1 MQPLYLFLVLL
12 ASGPGTAPAPAASGL
27 YPSHLM
33 VDQEVIVA
41 SRITGIVQTIEVDR
55 GTVVAKGQTMA
66 TLDPRE
72 ADAEVRQ
79 SKEDMELKRLEF
91 ERAQALT
98 AGNVLSKSDLDD
110 KRARYAVAVAAWEKA
125 KAMRDYTVVRAPF
138 AGIVTEKYARI
149 GQKTIEDR
157 ESPLFK
163 LTALEPLL
171 ARIYVPEREL
181 LRIRRGARVEVA
193 AASFPQVKAT
203 GSVEY
208 ISPTVDA
215 GSGSFEVIVRV
226 RREPSQ
232 PILRPG
238 LAVRIRLPE
247 ASPRP

>member
-1 MQPLYLFLVLL
+1 MQPFLLFLVLL
-12 ASGPGTAPAPAASGL
+12 ASGPGNAPAPSGAGL

-41 SRITGIVQTIEVDR
+41 SRITGVVQTIDVDR
-55 GTVVAKGQTMA
+55 GSVVARGQVLA

-72 ADAEVRQ
+72 ADADVRQ

-125 KAMRDYTVVRAPF
+125 KAMRDYTVIRAPF
-138 AGIVTEKYARI
+138 AGIITEKYARI
-149 GQKTIEDR
+149 GQKTIEDKD
-157 ESPLFK
+157 SPLFK

-171 ARIYVPEREL
+171 ARIYVPEKEL
-181 LRIRRGARVEVA
+181 LRIRRGTRVEVA
-193 AASFPQVKAT
+193 AASFPEART
-203 GSVEY
+203 SGSIEY

-215 GSGSFEVIVRV
+215 GSGTFEVIVRV
-226 RREPSQ
+226 KREPSA

-238 LAVRIRLPE
+238 LAVQIRLPE
-247 ASPRP
+247 TSTRR